1 MNPTPLI
8 HSADPFAQFKNAQR
22 EGWSLFAPLELITT
36 PSAAKLVQ
44 FAGVREGLTLLDVG
58 CGTGVVGVTAAR
70 RGARVTGLDLTP
82 ALLERAK
89 ENAQLAEVSIEF
101 LEGDVEHLPFGDK
114 TFDMVLSQFGHMFA
128 PQPTLALAEMLR
140 VLKPGGV
147 IAFSTWPPEL
157 FTGRMFSL
165 VSQYLPPPAGAASP
179 ALWGD
184 PGVIRERF
192 GEAVKDIAFDR
203 DRMSSPGLSLQH
215 LMKKFVD
222 TAGPVV
228 KLMAALKD
236 KPEQRA
242 KFQSAFQA
250 LLSEYF
256 QDNILRQDFLMTR
269 AIKK

>member
-1 MNPTPLI
+1 
-8 HSADPFAQFKNAQR
+8 
-22 EGWSLFAPLELITT
+22 
-36 PSAAKLVQ
+36 
-44 FAGVREGLTLLDVG
+44 
-58 CGTGVVGVTAAR
+58 
-70 RGARVTGLDLTP
+70 
-82 ALLERAK
+82 
-89 ENAQLAEVSIEF
+89 
-101 LEGDVEHLPFGDK
+101 
-114 TFDMVLSQFGHMFA
+114 
-128 PQPTLALAEMLR
+128 
-140 VLKPGGV
+140 
-147 IAFSTWPPEL
+147 
-157 FTGRMFSL
+157 
-165 VSQYLPPPAGAASP
+165 
-179 ALWGD
+179 
-184 PGVIRERF
+184 
-192 GEAVKDIAFDR
+192 VKDIAFDR